1 MALVIRESGSLKP
14 DIRLAQ
20 AVSEFEA
27 LLTSE
32 QKSTF
37 RTSRDRAV
45 STAPT
50 MSDVMRLTAEIDLKA
65 TSKHGRG
72 RCFGPRMTNTLQA
85 VQQFAALGDIVV
97 GGGQNLIA
105 CGVWAV
111 ARMALHVITGYFTY
125 LESLSLLFMAIG
137 RNAPRYQAMAALYPK
152 SKRLQGYLCEYFTI
166 ITKLCHQ
173 SVSWTKKSAIG
184 RFTSTINDPQMKS
197 FKDDLEVWSAAI
209 KEEMNLLLN
218 QKVADEAKEN
228 SIFRSLATFRA
239 DASAH

>member
-1 MALVIRESGSLKP
+1 
-14 DIRLAQ
+14 
-20 AVSEFEA
+20 
-27 LLTSE
+27 
-32 QKSTF
+32 
-37 RTSRDRAV
+37 
-45 STAPT
+45 
-50 MSDVMRLTAEIDLKA
+50 
-65 TSKHGRG
+65 
-72 RCFGPRMTNTLQA
+72 
-85 VQQFAALGDIVV
+85 
-97 GGGQNLIA
+97 
-105 CGVWAV
+105 
-111 ARMALHVITGYFTY
+111 
-125 LESLSLLFMAIG
+125 MAIG